1 MWRNWNLC
9 AMLVGMQNHAA
20 IVENSLEVTQKLK
33 IELPCD
39 PTSGCI
45 SKRIQNQVLG
55 RDLYIHV

>member
-1 MWRNWNLC
+1 
-9 AMLVGMQNHAA
+9 MLVGMQNHAA
-20 IVENSLEVTQKLK
+20 IVENSMEVTQKLK